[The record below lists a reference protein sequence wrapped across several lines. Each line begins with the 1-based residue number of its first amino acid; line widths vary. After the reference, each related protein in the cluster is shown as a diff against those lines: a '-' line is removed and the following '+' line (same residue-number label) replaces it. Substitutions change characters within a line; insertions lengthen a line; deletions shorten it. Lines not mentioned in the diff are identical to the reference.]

1 MARLR
6 AHRDSKPFP
15 GKEISLDMWPAYIN
29 ARRQDIP
36 GADQKMVFDRFH
48 IVRHV
53 VEAVDT
59 VRKREHKAS
68 FAAGDT
74 TLTKSKYLRLY
85 GAENAPQK
93 SRDRFN
99 DLKGAHLKTARVWA
113 LKESLRE
120 LWE

>member
-74 TLTKSKYLRLY
+74 TLTKSKYLRLRRRERT
-85 GAENAPQK
+85 AEVA
-93 SRDRFN
+93 
-99 DLKGAHLKTARVWA
+99 
-113 LKESLRE
+113 
-120 LWE
+120 